1 MCHPCV
7 PCSIVVVR
15 FCFPARRPRVQ
26 IIGGFGVENIAF
38 AWQRAF
44 ADEYRTKS
52 TGIYTLPSGMQFSG
66 WKKVPRCCIPC
77 LCDLAVKIALRPI
90 FRGCRFGRTK
100 KRKKRYPQDHP
111 LRFESTLPEGGHVKK
126 SATNETNKRQR
137 TYNKCLSRCYTVKV
151 KWCNCNQRQRGKRT
165 KRIEWEG

>member
-26 IIGGFGVENIAF
+26 IIGGFGVQNIAF

-52 TGIYTLPSGMQFSG
+52 TGKYTPPSGMQFSG

-90 FRGCRFGRTK
+90 FRGCRFDATK
-100 KRKKRYPQDHP
+100 
-111 LRFESTLPEGGHVKK
+111 
-126 SATNETNKRQR
+126 NKRH
-137 TYNKCLSRCYTVKV
+137 THKIILSALKARCP
-151 KWCNCNQRQRGKRT
+151 RGDMLRRVQQT
-165 KRIEWEG
+165 KQQQKNSAHITNVFRDVTP